1 MPGLNLRF
9 LTPGDFPLPGS
20 FLGVLLCAG
29 VEEVEGPP
37 GPRDLLL
44 GGGAAEG
51 LLEFLLSSSW
61 FVEEPEGAAR
71 KPELPLLL
79 LLLDICLV
87 TKLSEIL
94 LIEKVNAN
102 THKM

>member
-51 LLEFLLSSSW
+51 LLSSSW

-102 THKM
+102 TNKM